1 MEGGDS
7 GPHDCVFVLTG
18 RWETHFVAVMLSECG
33 GGGRGTV
40 PRRHRGVFGSDG
52 AKSFTSEVM

>member
-1 MEGGDS
+1 M
-7 GPHDCVFVLTG
+7 FLLTV
-18 RWETHFVAVMLSECG
+18 RRETHFVAVMLSEGG